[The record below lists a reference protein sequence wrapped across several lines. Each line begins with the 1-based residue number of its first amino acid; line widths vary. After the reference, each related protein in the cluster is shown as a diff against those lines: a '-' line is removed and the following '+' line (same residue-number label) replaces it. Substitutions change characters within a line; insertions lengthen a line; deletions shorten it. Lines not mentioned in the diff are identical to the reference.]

1 MQDARATTFELFG
14 DDNLRAMIHHA
25 GPATEIAAAQSICKR
40 RNRLQELVLQ
50 AFHDLGDMTD
60 EQLERL
66 AQFEHY
72 APSTIRKRRS
82 ELTDP
87 RLFDA
92 PPIVSK
98 GVHERPGRTPMTIWG
113 LRA

>member
-66 AQFEHY
+66 SG
-72 APSTIRKRRS
+72 STRRS
-82 ELTDP
+82 RA
-87 RLFDA
+87 RLPCRCA
-92 PPIVSK
+92 
-98 GVHERPGRTPMTIWG
+98 TP
-113 LRA
+113 AS